1 MKLIRN
7 NWDNPMAKERLELVF
22 ENRNHDYGAY
32 PIRRDYSRTVLIA
45 FLSTFALAFI
55 LAGAPYIWNLLHPE
69 QQVRLVSPGETIIK
83 FIEVTLPE
91 KETIKLPEE
100 QKNEKLQPSKPAGS
114 EQFTNLKVKD
124 QDSSNVN
131 TQDQLLTMNT
141 GTKTIKSDSVKVVD
155 PFPVDPKPAGNGS
168 GSVFKWAEKMPSFPG
183 GEAEM
188 LKYLQKNIRYPAEA
202 REIGLDGT
210 VYLSFVVTTSGDIA
224 QVNVLRGIGGGCEE
238 EAIRVIKKMPAW
250 NVGLQNG
257 NPVNVQFTL
266 PVTFKLK

>member
-1 MKLIRN
+1 
-7 NWDNPMAKERLELVF
+7 
-22 ENRNHDYGAY
+22 
-32 PIRRDYSRTVLIA
+32 
-45 FLSTFALAFI
+45 
-55 LAGAPYIWNLLHPE
+55 
-69 QQVRLVSPGETIIK
+69 
-83 FIEVTLPE
+83 
-91 KETIKLPEE
+91 
-100 QKNEKLQPSKPAGS
+100 
-114 EQFTNLKVKD
+114 
-124 QDSSNVN
+124 
-131 TQDQLLTMNT
+131 
-141 GTKTIKSDSVKVVD
+141 
-155 PFPVDPKPAGNGS
+155 
-168 GSVFKWAEKMPSFPG
+168 
-183 GEAEM
+183 M